1 MKKVELLSP
10 AGNYEKLETVYH
22 YGADAAYIGGKVLNL
37 RAFSKNF
44 EDEELEKAIK
54 LSHNLGKKL
63 FITVNAIPHNEDLE
77 ILPEYTKYLES
88 LKVDA
93 VIVSDL
99 GVFNIIRKHTNL
111 PITISTQANNT
122 NWASVVM
129 WKELG
134 AKRIILAREL
144 SLKEISEIRQKVP
157 DVELEVF
164 IHGAMCISISG
175 RCLLSNYLTGRDANR
190 GECTQPCRWKYHLM
204 EEKRPGE
211 YFPVFEDERGTYI
224 MNSKDLCT
232 IDFLDKIIETG
243 VNSLKIEGR
252 MKSSYYAGVTT
263 KVYREA
269 IDSYY
274 SGNLNTQNKEKWMK
288 ELQGVSHR
296 EYTSGFYLNKPG
308 KDSQN
313 YKTSSYI
320 RNYKFVG
327 KVIEKISE
335 NKYIVEVRNKIRKND
350 VLEIILRTGSNITIH
365 LNKIIDYEAG
375 ESLEEAN
382 PNQKIVIESEKPLEV
397 GDLMRT
403 MNISDS

>member
-122 NWASVVM
+122 NWASVAM

-144 SLKEISEIRQKVP
+144 SLKEISEIRQKVS

-204 EEKRPGE
+204 EEKRPRE

-243 VNSLKIEGR
+243 VDSLKIEGR

-335 NKYIVEVRNKIRKND
+335 NKYIVDVRNKIRKND
-350 VLEIILRTGSNITIH
+350 VVEIILRTGSNITIH